1 MPPKKKVLPQL
12 SKNRNP
18 APQASKPAAA
28 TSAGKKGKTPAAYD
42 EDSGSEDDSYGSQ
55 RRSSERP
62 SPSRNI
68 QLTKKPA
75 PAKP

>member
-1 MPPKKKVLPQL
+1 MPPKKKALPQL
-12 SKNRNP
+12 NKNRNP
-18 APQASKPAAA
+18 APQVSKPAAA
-28 TSAGKKGKTPAAYD
+28 ASAGKKGKTPAAYD
-42 EDSGSEDDSYGSQ
+42 GDSASEDDSYGSQ
-55 RRSSERP
+55 RRSSERL

>member
-1 MPPKKKVLPQL
+1 MPPKKKALPQL
-12 SKNRNP
+12 SKNKNP
-18 APQASKPAAA
+18 IPQASKPAAA
-28 TSAGKKGKTPAAYD
+28 TSAGKKGKTAAAYD
-42 EDSGSEDDSYGSQ
+42 DDSGSDDDSYGSQ
-55 RRSSERP
+55 RRSNERL